1 MKKIIHAEALNDYK
15 VRVTFSDDTQGVA
28 DLSDLVGKG
37 IFALWENYHT
47 FRQLQIGDS
56 GELIWADQIDLCP
69 DALYIKITGK
79 QPDDVF
85 PRLKSDT
92 ACA

>member
-1 MKKIIHAEALNDYK
+1 MKKIIHAEAISDYK
-15 VRVTFSDDTQGVA
+15 VRVTFSDDTKGIA

-37 IFALWENYHT
+37 IFALWKDYDA
-47 FRQLQIGDS
+47 FRRVQIGDS

-69 DALYIKITGK
+69 DALYIEMTGK
-79 QPDDVF
+79 HPEEVF
-85 PRLKSDT
+85 PRLKSDP

>member
-1 MKKIIHAEALNDYK
+1 MKKIAHAQALSDYK
-15 VRVTFSDDTQGVA
+15 LRVTFTDNTQGIA
-28 DLSDLVGKG
+28 DLSNLVGKG
-37 IFALWENYHT
+37 IFALWENYDA
-47 FRQLQIGDS
+47 FCQVQIGDS

-69 DALYIKITGK
+69 DALYIEITGK

>member
-1 MKKIIHAEALNDYK
+1 MKHIIYAEALNDYK

-37 IFALWENYHT
+37 VFALWKDYDA
-47 FRQLQIGDS
+47 FRRVRIGDS

-69 DALYIKITGK
+69 DQLYLAITGK
-79 QPDDVF
+79 QPDEIF
-85 PRLKSDT
+85 PELKKNT
-92 ACA
+92 TCA